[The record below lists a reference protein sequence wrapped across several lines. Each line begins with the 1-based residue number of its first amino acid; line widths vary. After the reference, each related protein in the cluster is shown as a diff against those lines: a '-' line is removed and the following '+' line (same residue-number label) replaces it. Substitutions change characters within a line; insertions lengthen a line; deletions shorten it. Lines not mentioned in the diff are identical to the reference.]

1 VEVVRTEEGSLK
13 IHMECVKRPHV
24 LADIMEMLES
34 SGMNVEEVSIA
45 YDEDSQFVFDCVGSE
60 VLARS
65 SMSHCEHLVF

>member
-1 VEVVRTEEGSLK
+1 MK
-13 IHMECVKRPHV
+13 IHMECVKRPRV

-60 VLARS
+60 VLARAFS
-65 SMSHCEHLVF
+65 ETAFFYVAL

>member
-1 VEVVRTEEGSLK
+1 LK

-60 VLARS
+60 VEPELFRKPRS
-65 SMSHCEHLVF
+65 SMSHCEHLVL